1 MGAYHRGGG
10 GGLMDKNMQMSAMGI
25 YGGRPMYGG
34 RVIGGYGTIG
44 LPGMGFMNQV
54 DLDSEES
61 LDAKEGHV
69 EEISMDDFMDTL
81 IEALDTDADVF
92 ESDRQITTDP
102 WFGKQRFSLG
112 PNGIKLA
119 NPMSIF
125 NDIYGN
131 PGFGMPGM
139 MRPFGPMGGIG
150 HPGLMAGQFGA
161 MGGMNHMMGPMM
173 GSMPQNGM
181 MGGMP
186 SLTTMGRGPSG
197 MAGQGYYNSG
207 MGGFQGGFNMGP
219 TSPPSPFAFSMY
231 GSYPQG
237 YGHPVQG
244 NGQPGNGP
252 WAAEPGYPTQEN
264 STTEEQ
270 PAGQPI
276 SPPQHPVYPQYP
288 VFPQQHLHQQQP
300 FYQPRPL
307 SHHNQQPGYYR
318 PPQASFHQH
327 PLMPVYRPPIE
338 QLMQPSSPVQS

>member
-1 MGAYHRGGG
+1 MGRQGGMMDMNMQLATMGMFGGG
-10 GGLMDKNMQMSAMGI
+10 PLS
-25 YGGRPMYGG
+25 GG
-34 RVIGGYGTIG
+34 RVIGGYGAVDV
-44 LPGMGFMNQV
+44 PGMGYMNV
-54 DLDSEES
+54 MDLDNMS
-61 LDAKEGHV
+61 DEGHV

-92 ESDRQITTDP
+92 ESDRQITSDP

-125 NDIYGN
+125 DDIYGN

-139 MRPFGPMGGIG
+139 MGPFGPMGGMG
-150 HPGLMAGQFGA
+150 QPGLMAGQFGA
-161 MGGMNHMMGPMM
+161 MGGMNPMMGRMM

-186 SLTTMGRGPSG
+186 SPTTMGNMGPTSTMGMGPSG

-252 WAAEPGYPTQEN
+252 WAAEPGYPTQVN
-264 STTEEQ
+264 S
-270 PAGQPI
+270 
-276 SPPQHPVYPQYP
+276 V
-288 VFPQQHLHQQQP
+288 
-300 FYQPRPL
+300 L
-307 SHHNQQPGYYR
+307 SCI
-318 PPQASFHQH
+318 
-327 PLMPVYRPPIE
+327 L
-338 QLMQPSSPVQS
+338 

>member
-1 MGAYHRGGG
+1 MDMNMQLATMGMFGGG
-10 GGLMDKNMQMSAMGI
+10 PLS
-25 YGGRPMYGG
+25 GG
-34 RVIGGYGTIG
+34 RVIGGFGAIDV
-44 LPGMGFMNQV
+44 PGMGYMNV
-54 DLDSEES
+54 MDLDNMS
-61 LDAKEGHV
+61 DEGHV

-92 ESDRQITTDP
+92 ESDRQITSDP

-131 PGFGMPGM
+131 PGFGMPSM
-139 MRPFGPMGGIG
+139 MGPFGPMGSMGQPGIMG
-150 HPGLMAGQFGA
+150 GQFGA
-161 MGGMNHMMGPMM
+161 MGGMNPMM
-173 GSMPQNGM
+173 APMIVSMPQNGM
-181 MGGMP
+181 MGGISSP
-186 SLTTMGRGPSG
+186 TTMGNTGPTSTMG

-207 MGGFQGGFNMGP
+207 TAGFQGSFNMGP

-244 NGQPGNGP
+244 NGQPGSGP
-252 WAAEPGYPTQEN
+252 WATEPVYPTQEN
-264 STTEEQ
+264 STAEEQ

-288 VFPQQHLHQQQP
+288 GFPQQPLHQQP
-300 FYQPRPL
+300 FFQPRPV
-307 SHHNQQPGYYR
+307 SRHNQQPGYYQ
-318 PPQASFHQH
+318 PPQASYYQH
-327 PLMPVYRPPIE
+327 PMMPVYRPPIE

>member
-1 MGAYHRGGG
+1 MGGSTLCAPGMRRYFSNSNGMGRQGGMMDMNMQLATMGMFGGG
-10 GGLMDKNMQMSAMGI
+10 PLS
-25 YGGRPMYGG
+25 GG
-34 RVIGGYGTIG
+34 RVIGGYGAVDV
-44 LPGMGFMNQV
+44 PGMGYMNV
-54 DLDSEES
+54 MDLDNMS
-61 LDAKEGHV
+61 DEGHV

-92 ESDRQITTDP
+92 ESDRQITSDP

-125 NDIYGN
+125 DDIYGN

-139 MRPFGPMGGIG
+139 MGPFGPMGGMG
-150 HPGLMAGQFGA
+150 QPGLMGGQFGA
-161 MGGMNHMMGPMM
+161 MGGMNPMMGPMM
-173 GSMPQNGM
+173 GSIPQNGM

-186 SLTTMGRGPSG
+186 SPTTMGNMGPTSTMG
-197 MAGQGYYNSG
+197 MGPSG

-264 STTEEQ
+264 STAEEQ

-288 VFPQQHLHQQQP
+288 VFPPQLLHQQQP

-307 SHHNQQPGYYR
+307 AHLNHQPGYYQA
-318 PPQASFHQH
+318 PQASF
-327 PLMPVYRPPIE
+327 
-338 QLMQPSSPVQS
+338 S